1 MIFHFFEPKFR
12 FIYQSL
18 KFCILSL
25 FYQQRFQYIR
35 CVRLSEELK
44 LYVIKVIPWK
54 NSRKFYLAR
63 MSRYPRYT
71 RGIEY
76 MQDSLLESYSL
87 RLTEVKNFRN
97 IIDVGTQEGIFLSA
111 VERLVPQ
118 CRVLGIELE
127 RAEYLCSLLNSNGK
141 DTLVVNAGAWNEDG
155 IAQFESLPI
164 SGDSSLIHHGMS
176 NKFRWIQTL
185 KIDTLATD
193 YFGLN
198 VIDCI
203 KLDAE
208 GAEVEVLMGARNT
221 LLRTRFVSVDV
232 GPERGPNQESTKE
245 EVNVFLKS
253 VGFNAIRWGSIRDT
267 VLFKN
272 ANLDS
277 EHDTDA
283 D

>member
-1 MIFHFFEPKFR
+1 MKFHFLKSKFR

-18 KFCILSL
+18 KFSILSI

-35 CVRLSEELK
+35 CIRLSEELK
-44 LYVIKVIPWK
+44 LYVIKVVDWK
-54 NSRKFYLAR
+54 NSRTFYLAR

-71 RGIEY
+71 RGLEF
-76 MQDSLLESYSL
+76 MQDSLLKSYCLS
-87 RLTEVKNFRN
+87 LTEVQYFRN
-97 IIDVGTQEGIFLSA
+97 IIDVGTQEGIFFSA
-111 VERLVPQ
+111 VQRHVPQ

-127 RAEYLCSLLNSNGK
+127 KAEYLCSHLNSDGK
-141 DTLVVNAGAWNEDG
+141 TTLIVNAGAWNEDG
-155 IAQFESLPI
+155 VAQFESLAN
-164 SGDSSLIHHGMS
+164 SGDSSLIHHRMS
-176 NKFRWIQTL
+176 NDFRWIQTL
-185 KIDTLATD
+185 KIDSLATD

-232 GPERGPNQESTKE
+232 GPERGPNQESTKD

-253 VGFNAIRWGSIRDT
+253 MGFNAVRWGSIRDT

-272 ANLDS
+272 VNLD
-277 EHDTDA
+277 
-283 D
+283 